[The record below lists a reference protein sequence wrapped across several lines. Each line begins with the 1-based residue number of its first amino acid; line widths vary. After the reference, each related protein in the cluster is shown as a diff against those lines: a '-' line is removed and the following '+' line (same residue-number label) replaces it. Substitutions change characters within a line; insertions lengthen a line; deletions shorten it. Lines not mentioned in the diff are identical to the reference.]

1 MNTRRSFC
9 LAIPLVVLGTA
20 GPGGASVKSEAGREG
35 TEYVLRKFGKEVAK
49 EGAATLSRKI
59 ENLEAAVN
67 LHMAYFN
74 FCWRPGT
81 MKVTPAQAAGIA
93 DHCWTFDEL
102 LAG

>member
-1 MNTRRSFC
+1 MLASGKWLVLPAVVRCATHSRPGRNREEARVSPNYLFC
-9 LAIPLVVLGTA
+9 RLTIGFL
-20 GPGGASVKSEAGREG
+20 
-35 TEYVLRKFGKEVAK
+35 
-49 EGAATLSRKI
+49 RKI

-93 DHCWTFDEL
+93 GHCWTFDEL

>member
-1 MNTRRSFC
+1 
-9 LAIPLVVLGTA
+9 VVLGLSDTRFLTS
-20 GPGGASVKSEAGREG
+20 GAFTR
-35 TEYVLRKFGKEVAK
+35 LAK
-49 EGAATLSRKI
+49 GFSRKI

-74 FCWRPGT
+74 FCWRPGS

-102 LAG
+102 LAC